1 MRSEGIPHKAVTSGF
16 GWTNVLTGSR
26 YADEI
31 YLPHTSYERPQKDT
45 YCHERLDYPY
55 LFNNQ
60 EVFGHADQG
69 MVVSLVTMLK
79 GISVLS
85 TTGHTNQLETE
96 TKRRPEL
103 NCCICYRQEIA
114 LMTIMKCIQGDQGL
128 YQSKCLVKPKLSV
141 LWFVEDERQWPWDPG
156 GC

>member
-1 MRSEGIPHKAVTSGF
+1 MR
-16 GWTNVLTGSR
+16 
-26 YADEI
+26 YI
-31 YLPHTSYERPQKDT
+31 YPIIHERPQKDT

-103 NCCICYRQEIA
+103 NCYICYRQEIS
-114 LMTIMKCIQGDQGL
+114 LMTIRKYIQGEHGL
-128 YQSKCLVKPKLSV
+128 FQSKCLVKPKLSV
-141 LWFVEDERQWPWDPG
+141 LWLVKDEQQWPWDPG

>member
-1 MRSEGIPHKAVTSGF
+1 M
-16 GWTNVLTGSR
+16 
-26 YADEI
+26 
-31 YLPHTSYERPQKDT
+31 LPTALRGQVHTSYERPQKDT
-45 YCHERLDYPY
+45 YCQERLDYPF

-60 EVFGHADQG
+60 EVFGHADQR
-69 MVVSLVTMLK
+69 MVVSPVTMLK

-85 TTGHTNQLETE
+85 TTEHTSQLETE
-96 TKRRPEL
+96 IKRKPEL

-114 LMTIMKCIQGDQGL
+114 LMTIMKCIQGEQGL

-141 LWFVEDERQWPWDPG
+141 VWFVEDELQWPWDPG